1 MKVLLIETRGEKLAV
16 NKDLA
21 GTFGTSTD
29 LGKGVFARL
38 VNRIKRRG
46 VRVPVLYMGYLS
58 SIFAKDDHNVK
69 FFDKFPNED
78 ADIAIIASSTVDHK
92 NEIELAKKIKST
104 SNAKVGFIGAFAT
117 TNPELFLKE
126 CDFIIS
132 GEPEDAAIR
141 LSRGEIEPKGIIISK
156 LLDNL
161 DELPFPNWD
170 DHPIHEFSYFP
181 LLKKKP
187 FLQILSSRGCPYD
200 CNYCPYMVLETPQWR
215 KRSPKNVVDEIEYIM
230 KRYNMKSFLFR
241 DPVFTL
247 DKDRTREICNE
258 IIKRG
263 LNVEWTCETRIDTL
277 DESLIDIML
286 ESGMKGMEIGVE
298 SHDLELLK
306 KMHRAPSSH
315 ELQERLVN
323 YIEERGAKIMAFY
336 VLGIPGQTKEDMLK
350 TIEYSKHLNSSLA
363 QFTIATPYPGTKFRE
378 ELEDSSIKNA
388 QWDEYTGFSS
398 LIQLKDIN
406 FDELLELKEK
416 AFRDYYLR
424 WNWIKKR
431 LSKFL

>member
-38 VNRIKRRG
+38 VNKIKRRG

-58 SIFAKDDHNVK
+58 SIFAKDNHNVK

-78 ADIAIIASSTVDHK
+78 ADIVIIASSTVDHK

-187 FLQILSSRGCPYD
+187 FL
-200 CNYCPYMVLETPQWR
+200 
-215 KRSPKNVVDEIEYIM
+215 
-230 KRYNMKSFLFR
+230 
-241 DPVFTL
+241 
-247 DKDRTREICNE
+247 
-258 IIKRG
+258 
-263 LNVEWTCETRIDTL
+263 
-277 DESLIDIML
+277 
-286 ESGMKGMEIGVE
+286 
-298 SHDLELLK
+298 
-306 KMHRAPSSH
+306 
-315 ELQERLVN
+315 
-323 YIEERGAKIMAFY
+323 
-336 VLGIPGQTKEDMLK
+336 
-350 TIEYSKHLNSSLA
+350 
-363 QFTIATPYPGTKFRE
+363 
-378 ELEDSSIKNA
+378 
-388 QWDEYTGFSS
+388 
-398 LIQLKDIN
+398 
-406 FDELLELKEK
+406 
-416 AFRDYYLR
+416 
-424 WNWIKKR
+424 
-431 LSKFL
+431 